1 MHCIVL
7 RKEASFALSIDFF
20 PKVGENGKHISSS
33 VNPARPDW
41 RPLSVTDKNMTRII
55 AFGDLHMSTRGIRN
69 IPGID
74 TADLLIVNG
83 DLTNFGNKAEAKELL
98 NEIMSVNLNIFAL
111 IGNLDNYEINT
122 YLDELDLNLHGQ
134 ARLFQGKVCCL
145 GIGGSNFTP
154 FKTLTEFSEKELLA
168 IGEQA
173 FRQGMEFKTLAESLH
188 AGRIPVILVT
198 HAPPYDTRLDRL
210 RNGRHVGSRA
220 IRTIIEKYQPDLCI
234 TGHIH
239 ESKGFDGIG
248 RTQLINPG
256 MLHHGGWI
264 DIRINNAHIDATL
277 Q

>member
-1 MHCIVL
+1 V
-7 RKEASFALSIDFF
+7 STPAL
-20 PKVGENGKHISSS
+20 PVC
-33 VNPARPDW
+33 RT
-41 RPLSVTDKNMTRII
+41 LSVTYEKKMRII
-55 AFGDLHMSTRGIRN
+55 AFGDIHMSTKGMKN

-74 TADLLIVNG
+74 KADLLIVNG
-83 DLTNFGNKAEAKELL
+83 DLTNFGNKADAKVLL
-98 NEIMSVNLNIFAL
+98 NEIMSVNLSVFTL

-134 ARLFQGKVCCL
+134 ARLFRNKVCCL
-145 GIGGSNFTP
+145 GIGGSNITP

-173 FRQGMEFKTLAESLH
+173 FRQAAEFKTLAESLH

-198 HAPPYDTRLDRL
+198 HTPPYGTRLDRL
-210 RNGRHVGSRA
+210 RNGRHVGSKA

-239 ESKGFDGIG
+239 ESKGFDDIG

-264 DIRINNAHIDATL
+264 DIQIKNTSINATL